1 MTTLTLNVLSKTVAN
16 AMLAYSTAD
25 IVCTESAINKDT
37 SLDRLCSLLCKAYP
51 ENTLLYLV
59 SNTTEGSLASPELYA
74 DMLVV
79 HDAMLPDAVRAL
91 AAIDPATMPTKLP
104 DGSPNPER
112 VAVMN
117 AKKQA
122 ASRLKDTRNAVGKR
136 LDKAKREDMSDD
148 EKDIA
153 DDTKA
158 LTRLRTTYATLGKQ
172 FENIANELELKEGG
186 PSYHAL
192 GLVIAAMAA
201 EPTEPKH

>member
-1 MTTLTLNVLSKTVAN
+1 MTTLNLQVLSTSVAN
-16 AMLAYSTAD
+16 AMLEYSTAD
-25 IVCTESAINKDT
+25 REHNWTASNKET
-37 SLDRLCSLLCKAYP
+37 SLDKLCSLLCKAYP

-79 HDAMLPDAVRAL
+79 HDAMLPDDVRAL
-91 AAIDPATMPTKLP
+91 AAIDPATLPTKLP

-136 LDKAKREDMSDD
+136 LDKAKREDMSED

-158 LTRLRTTYATLGKQ
+158 LTRLRTT
-172 FENIANELELKEGG
+172 NHRPRMANPYRTNYYETF
-186 PSYHAL
+186 HANK
-192 GLVIAAMAA
+192 
-201 EPTEPKH
+201 TY

>member
-1 MTTLTLNVLSKTVAN
+1 MTTLKLKVLATSVAN

-25 IVCTESAINKDT
+25 IESNEAASNKGT
-37 SLDRLCSLLCKAYP
+37 SLDTLCSLLCKAYP
-51 ENTLLYLV
+51 ENTLLYLI

-74 DMLVV
+74 DLLVV
-79 HDAMLPDAVRAL
+79 HDAMLPDDVRAL
-91 AAIDPATMPTKLP
+91 AAIDPATLPTKLP
-104 DGSPNPER
+104 NGSPNPEH

-117 AKKQA
+117 ARKQA
-122 ASRLKDTRNAVGKR
+122 ASRLKDTRNAVSKR
-136 LDKAKREDMSDD
+136 LEKAKREDMSDE

-172 FENIANELELKEGG
+172 FENIANELELKEGA

-192 GLVIAAMAA
+192 GLVIAAMAV
-201 EPTEPKH
+201 EPVEPKH

>member
-1 MTTLTLNVLSKTVAN
+1 
-16 AMLAYSTAD
+16 
-25 IVCTESAINKDT
+25 
-37 SLDRLCSLLCKAYP
+37 
-51 ENTLLYLV
+51 
-59 SNTTEGSLASPELYA
+59 
-74 DMLVV
+74 
-79 HDAMLPDAVRAL
+79 MLPDDVRAL

-158 LTRLRTTYATLGKQ
+158 LTRLRTTFATLGKQ
-172 FENIANELELKEGG
+172 FEAIAKQDELAEGSK
-186 PSYHAL
+186 SYQML
-192 GLVIAAMAA
+192 GKVIAAMVI
-201 EPTEPKH
+201 EPNH